1 MRRIAL
7 AACILA
13 CAAPAAF
20 AATWAPVRNS
30 EGVSLLVDSRSVA
43 RKGDQVSL
51 SYLIDYAK
59 PQVDPLRQL
68 TYRSSVTRAKLRCNA
83 RTLSLGTI
91 ELYTGPKAT
100 GVLLAAANP
109 VGNESAFTPIE
120 KGTSDED
127 LWRHACEKKAQA
139 KKP

>member
-1 MRRIAL
+1 
-7 AACILA
+7 
-13 CAAPAAF
+13 
-20 AATWAPVRNS
+20 VRNS
-30 EGVSLLVDSRSVA
+30 DGVSLLVDSRSIA

-59 PQVDPLRQL
+59 PQIDPLRQL
-68 TYRSSVTRAKLRCNA
+68 AYRSSVTRAKLRCGA
-83 RTLSLGTI
+83 RTVALGTI

-100 GVLLAAANP
+100 GVLIATANP

>member
-1 MRRIAL
+1 MRRIAFT
-7 AACILA
+7 ACILA

-20 AATWAPVRNS
+20 AAAWAHVRS
-30 EGVSLLVDSRSVA
+30 SAGVSLLVDSRSIA

-59 PQVDPLRQL
+59 PQGDRLLQL
-68 TYRSSVTRAKLRCNA
+68 TYRSSVTSAKVRCKA
-83 RTLSLGTI
+83 RTVSLGAT
-91 ELYTGPKAT
+91 ELYSGPKAT
-100 GVLLAAANP
+100 GVLMATANP
-109 VGNESAFTPIE
+109 NERESAFNPVE

-127 LWRHACEKKAQA
+127 LWRHACEKKPEA